1 VCAVETVASAS
12 DGDNIANLYASFYK
26 GLKNHNTV

>member
-1 VCAVETVASAS
+1 MASAS

-26 GLKNHNTV
+26 GLKNHNTVLARVKR